1 MWMRK
6 AVKYELS
13 ARGRVCTI
21 YFEDGSTAKVEFEN
35 FLKTFNNY
43 KRAVIEYCTYVWV
56 LANNSQVGDAAAKE
70 IKEKLLSN

>member
-1 MWMRK
+1 MRK
-6 AVKYELS
+6 ALKYKLS

-21 YFEDGSTAKVEFEN
+21 YFEDGSTAKVDFEN

-43 KRAVIEYCTYVWV
+43 TKAVYEYCTYVWV
-56 LANNSQVGDAAAKE
+56 LANNAEIGDAAVKE